1 LETPTFVA
9 PRSDVAGVG
18 GKNIARH
25 TPSGSMSESWRKP
38 MAKALLGHVGGHDT
52 RVAMECRRLQQ
63 RVRDL
68 ESEVLRLQ
76 AENDALATSLA
87 ERMNDSDLISL
98 EVAKQP
104 ALA

>member
-1 LETPTFVA
+1 
-9 PRSDVAGVG
+9 
-18 GKNIARH
+18 
-25 TPSGSMSESWRKP
+25 
-38 MAKALLGHVGGHDT
+38 
-52 RVAMECRRLQQ
+52 MECRRLQQ
-63 RVRDL
+63 RVREL

-76 AENDALATSLA
+76 AENDALATSVA